1 MAGVLSRHGN
11 DKNKTKKRQKAIKHQ
26 LALHCIETIKLAI
39 ENLDAA
45 TNPETA
51 AQNKEAALRYLYLLE
66 KEYIK

>member
-1 MAGVLSRHGN
+1 MQTTRTRQRN
-11 DKNKTKKRQKAIKHQ
+11 DKKAIKHE
-26 LALHCIETIKLAI
+26 LAVHCIQTIKLAI

>member
-1 MAGVLSRHGN
+1 MQTTRTRQRH
-11 DKNKTKKRQKAIKHQ
+11 NKKALKLQ
-26 LALHCIETIKLAI
+26 LALQCINIIKLAI

-51 AQNKEAALRYLYLLE
+51 AQNKEAALSHLNLLE